1 MGAPGS
7 ARMAGVQTD
16 EPRISRL
23 PDLGGPDGPAYALTF
38 DDGPEEPWTGGVLDA
53 LAAAGVPATFFVLGS
68 RIAGRE
74 AALGRMV
81 DQGCHVE
88 VHSWEHISMPDQPP
102 ASVGA
107 DIRRTADLIAE
118 VTGRPPRFVR
128 PPYGHANGDVI
139 DQIRLSGMAPAF
151 WSVEAADWTTPGT
164 DAIVRDVTA
173 GLDPGAVV
181 LLHDAGGDRSQTVE
195 AVPRIIA
202 FAAGRGLRAVR
213 LGG

>member
-1 MGAPGS
+1 M
-7 ARMAGVQTD
+7 QT
-16 EPRISRL
+16 EERPINLLR
-23 PDLGGPDGPAYALTF
+23 DLGGPEGPAYALTF

-53 LAAAGVPATFFVLGS
+53 LEAAGVPATFFVLGS

-74 AALGRMV
+74 AILRRMV
-81 DQGCHVE
+81 DQGCDVE
-88 VHSWEHISMPDQPP
+88 VHSWEHLSMPEQPP
-102 ASVGA
+102 AEVGA

-128 PPYGHANGDVI
+128 PPYGHSNHEVI
-139 DQIRLSGMAPAF
+139 DQIRLAGLTPAF
-151 WSVEAADWTTPGT
+151 WSVEAFDWDTPGT
-164 DAIVRDVTA
+164 DAIVRGITA

-202 FAAGRGLRAVR
+202 FAAERGLRAVR
-213 LGG
+213 LGA